1 MDRLISA
8 TAIAERNH
16 FWFRGFRAF
25 VEPLLRQVA
34 DAGRPLRILD
44 CGCGTGNN
52 LALLD
57 PLGPTF
63 GFDLTWSA
71 LEFARESGRR
81 RIACASAA
89 RIPFAS
95 AAFDLATSFDVFQCL
110 PDEDERAAA
119 AEMFRL
125 LRPGGH
131 ALLNVAAMNVLRGN
145 HSVLSHEVRRYS
157 RDGLRN
163 MLEGAG
169 FHVLRL
175 THTNASL
182 FPLVFLVRLVQRTTG
197 LAGSDEADSAAR
209 EIRVPPKP
217 LNTLLGALL
226 KLEARV
232 VQMTDLPFGS
242 SVLCLARRP

>member
-8 TAIAERNH
+8 TAIAEQNH

-25 VEPLLRQVA
+25 VDPLLRQVA
-34 DAGRPLRILD
+34 DAGRPVRILD

-52 LALLD
+52 LALLE
-57 PLGPTF
+57 PLGPAF

-81 RIACASAA
+81 RVACASAA
-89 RIPFAS
+89 QVPFAS
-95 AAFDLATSFDVFQCL
+95 AAFDLVTSFDVFQCL

-119 AEMFRL
+119 AELFRL

-131 ALLNVAAMNVLRGN
+131 ALLNVAAMTALRGN

-157 RDGLRN
+157 RDGLRR

-169 FHVLRL
+169 FQVLRL

-182 FPLVFLVRLVQRTTG
+182 FPLVFLVRSVQRASG
-197 LAGSDEADSAAR
+197 LAVSDEVDSAAR
-209 EIRVPPKP
+209 EISVPPR
-217 LNTLLGALL
+217 LVNFLLAALL

-232 VQMTDLPFGS
+232 VRMTDLPFGS
-242 SVLCLARRP
+242 SILCLARK